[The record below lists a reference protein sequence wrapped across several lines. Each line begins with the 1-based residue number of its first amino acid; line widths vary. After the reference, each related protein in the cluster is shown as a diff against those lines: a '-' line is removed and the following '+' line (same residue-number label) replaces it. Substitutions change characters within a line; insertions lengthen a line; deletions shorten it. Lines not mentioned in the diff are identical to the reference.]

1 MDPRLILLILMLAS
15 MVTMLAFALSGP
27 SANKVQLRRLASITG
42 RHSPS
47 VNNVVEA
54 RMRKA
59 IATYSQPQ
67 SSLLVS
73 LIPNPENLTKRLRMT
88 GKKWTLHQ
96 FMMVSAGLA
105 LAIAAFGLSRGWSPV
120 MALLVGTAAGLGLP
134 HKYVGMLINRRV
146 KRFTVNFPDALELMV
161 RGLRSGLPI
170 AETLSV
176 VSTELPGPVGE
187 EFRLVTERIKIG
199 KTMDQALVETAE
211 RLGTPEFQFFTIT
224 LNIQRETGG
233 NLAETLGN
241 LAGVLRQRAQM
252 KLKIS
257 AMSSESKASA

>member
-96 FMMVSAGLA
+96 FMMV
-105 LAIAAFGLSRGWSPV
+105 
-120 MALLVGTAAGLGLP
+120 
-134 HKYVGMLINRRV
+134 
-146 KRFTVNFPDALELMV
+146 
-161 RGLRSGLPI
+161 
-170 AETLSV
+170 
-176 VSTELPGPVGE
+176 
-187 EFRLVTERIKIG
+187 
-199 KTMDQALVETAE
+199 
-211 RLGTPEFQFFTIT
+211 
-224 LNIQRETGG
+224 
-233 NLAETLGN
+233 
-241 LAGVLRQRAQM
+241 
-252 KLKIS
+252 
-257 AMSSESKASA
+257 